1 MTTPEKARDRLLA
14 KLNASSRQLKVYDS
28 YFEGDQPM
36 RFLSPVLK
44 KELGDR
50 ITEIILNWPRFGVE
64 AYDNR
69 LDIEGFRF
77 SGGDSSDADL
87 WRIWQAND
95 GDLISQQ
102 AHQEHLALSRAY
114 SVVGNGDDAETPLI
128 TVHSPFEAIHEDNP
142 RTHDIENGILQW
154 TEADRSRW
162 VNLYHPNGRITWRR
176 DKSSWVEDS
185 HEDNEFKL
193 SRMTPLINQP
203 RMLGRHRPG
212 LPDQRLGRSI
222 FHDIIP
228 IADAA
233 NKMATDMMVSA
244 EFHAMPRRWA
254 VGLSEDDFTDEAG
267 NALGT
272 WELVAGRL
280 WASENKDV
288 KMGQFAES
296 DLKVFH
302 ESIKLLAQLA
312 SQMLALPPHYLSFT
326 GDNPASADAI
336 RSSETQLVKR
346 AERMQSLLSTRW
358 ERVQRLVLLT
368 KTGKDA
374 PEARQIETM
383 WRDPSTPTIAQKA
396 DAIVKLVQAKDSN
409 GHSILPVQQ
418 AREDLGYSATV
429 QGRMAD
435 WDTQNATDPQVAAAS
450 RQLQAIGA
458 PAVGG

>member
-1 MTTPEKARDRLLA
+1 MPTPEKARNRLLT
-14 KLNASSRQLKVYDS
+14 KLNTSARQLKVYDA

-50 ITEIILNWPRFGVE
+50 ITEIILNWPRYGVE

-77 SGGDSSDADL
+77 SGGESSDDDL

-95 GDLISQQ
+95 GDLLAQQ
-102 AHQEHLALSRAY
+102 THQEHLALARAY
-114 SVVGNGDDAETPLI
+114 AIVGPSEDAETPLI
-128 TVHSPFEAIHEDNP
+128 TVHSPFDAIHEDDP
-142 RTHDIENGILQW
+142 RTHDLQNGILRW
-154 TEADRSRW
+154 TEADRSNW
-162 VNLYHPNGRITWRR
+162 VSLYHPNGRITWRR
-176 DKSSWVEDS
+176 NKGEWIEDS
-185 HEDNEFKL
+185 VEENEFNL
-193 SRMTPLINQP
+193 TRMTAMINQP
-203 RMLGRHRPG
+203 RILGRHRPG
-212 LPDQRLGRSI
+212 LPDQRLGRSV

-228 IADAA
+228 LADAA

-254 VGLSEDDFTDEAG
+254 VGLSEDDFTDENGA
-267 NALGT
+267 ALNT
-272 WELVAGRL
+272 WELIAGRL

-288 KMGQFAES
+288 KMGQFQES

-346 AERMQSLLSTRW
+346 AERMQGILSTRW
-358 ERVQRLVLLT
+358 ERVQRLILLT
-368 KTGKDA
+368 KTGIDM

-396 DAIVKLVQAKDSN
+396 DAIVKLVQAKDSRGN
-409 GHSILPVQQ
+409 SILPVQQ

-429 QGRMAD
+429 QGRMRD
-435 WDTQNATDPQVAAAS
+435 WDSESAIDPQVAAAS
-450 RQLQAIGA
+450 RQLEALSAA
-458 PAVGG
+458 PVLG